1 MAHFSKFDLKMFEKA
16 KEIAETSDFE
26 HFHLGCVI
34 TYKKRIL
41 NYGCNTC
48 KTHPMQK
55 YYNNHYRNFRKSPR
69 PYNHTMH
76 AEIATLSTI
85 PISIINQIDWRDVN
99 IYIYRI
105 APGLPS
111 KMGMARPCAGCMAA
125 IRKFGIKNVYY
136 TTDAG
141 FAYER
146 LD

>member
-16 KEIAETSDFE
+16 KQIAETSDFD

-34 TYKKRIL
+34 TYKNKIL
-41 NYGCNTC
+41 NFKSNTC

-55 YYNNHYRNFRKSPR
+55 YYNNRYRKFYKSSR
-69 PYNHTMH
+69 PCNHTMH
-76 AEIATLSTI
+76 AEIAALFTI
-85 PISIINQIDWRDVN
+85 PISVTNQIDWRDVN

-105 APGLPS
+105 APGLPE
-111 KMGMARPCAGCMAA
+111 KMGLARPCAGCMAA
-125 IRKFGIKNVYY
+125 IREFGIKNVYY
-136 TTDAG
+136 TTDMG